1 MSPPAIIV
9 HGGAGKPPEDLR
21 IPRERGVKLAALE
34 AWRILA
40 SGGSAVDAVET
51 AVILLED
58 DPAFNAGHGA
68 VLNEDCQVELDAS
81 IMDGRT
87 LRAGAV
93 GAVRNVR
100 NPVRV
105 ARRIMEQGRYVLLV
119 GAGAER
125 FAASVGIPACSSEEL
140 ITERQLQRWW
150 RERRVDLEALGTVGA
165 LALDQD
171 GHFAA
176 ATSTGG
182 LAQKHPGRVGDSA
195 LIGCG
200 TFAEDGRGAASCT
213 GHGESI
219 IRVTM
224 ARTAVDRLDAG
235 TDPMQ
240 AAQEAI
246 ADLGRKI
253 QGEAGLILLD
263 AQGRIGYAHN
273 TPAMT
278 VAIVDPATGLPRLL
292 P

>member
-1 MSPPAIIV
+1 MVRASLIV
-9 HGGAGKPPEDLR
+9 HGGAGKYSEDLR
-21 IPRERGVKLAALE
+21 IRREQGVKLATLE

-51 AVILLED
+51 AVAVLED
-58 DPAFNAGHGA
+58 DPVFNAGRGA
-68 VLNEDCQVELDAS
+68 VLNADCQVELDAS

-87 LRAGAV
+87 LRGGAV
-93 GAVRNVR
+93 GAVKNLR

-105 ARRIMEQGRYVLLV
+105 ARRIMEQGRHVLLV
-119 GAGAER
+119 ADGAER
-125 FAASVGIPACSSEEL
+125 FAAAVGIPTCSSEEL

-150 RERRVDLEALGTVGA
+150 QERRADLEAMGTVGA
-165 LALDQD
+165 VALDQQ
-171 GHFAA
+171 GHLAA

-182 LAQKHPGRVGDSA
+182 MPHKHAGRIGDSA

-200 TFAEDGRGAASCT
+200 TYAEDGRGAISCT

-219 IRVTM
+219 IRVTL
-224 ARTAVDRLDAG
+224 ARATLDRLASGMDS
-235 TDPMQ
+235 MR

-246 ADLGRKI
+246 GDLARKV
-253 QGEAGLILLD
+253 QGEGGLILVD

-278 VAIVDPATGLPRLL
+278 CATVEAATGVPHLL
-292 P
+292 S